1 MAFPSPIPQSGDIR
15 IDGLLEAAYPTLAMS
30 RALGT
35 PVVVTYSFLEQV
47 PALGSWPWVHN
58 EFRAFSQAQ
67 RDGVAAMLAEIAAV
81 VGITFRQV
89 DSGGALRFGLDAGFT
104 TVDGMLA
111 KAYSRTD
118 PFAADP
124 ASYVWLNHHVAEVA
138 RLDSGYGRQLALHET
153 AHSLGLKHPQHYGS
167 SDSGPE
173 LPADLA
179 NARYTVMSYNGGSR
193 NDLGE
198 LDILAL
204 RYLYGEP
211 GVPAAQYNLIDV
223 DESSSDVSV
232 VGSFFND
239 HIKLKAATLNDT
251 SPRIDA
257 GAGDDVVQFDLL
269 GTKTQ
274 VVASLDGSGG
284 LDSLWLDVTSG
295 EVKLGRSADAM
306 LTLDYQTASGR
317 AFIFF
322 DQIERIHF
330 TNTTLA
336 LDVDAGPAQVFRL
349 YQAAF
354 DRTPDKGGLGYWI
367 ARYDAGMSLEDI
379 GSEFISS
386 REFAERYGSNTSDAI
401 FIDTL
406 YQNILDRPGDTEGVA
421 YWLQEAQSGSR
432 SRAEILVGFSES
444 PENYE
449 NLISVIGQGIEY
461 THYQLG

>member
-1 MAFPSPIPQSGDIR
+1 MAYPAPIPQSGDIR
-15 IDGLLEAAYPTLAMS
+15 IDGLLEAVDPTLAMS

-47 PALGSWPWVHN
+47 PAPGSWPQVHN
-58 EFRAFSQAQ
+58 EFRALNQVQ
-67 RDGVAAMLAEIAAV
+67 REGVAAMLAEIAAV
-81 VGITFRQV
+81 IGVTFREV
-89 DSGGALRFGLDAGFT
+89 DSGGVLRFGLDAGFT

-111 KAYSRTD
+111 KAYSSTD

-138 RLDSGYGRQLALHET
+138 RLDSGYGRQLVLHET

-167 SDSGPE
+167 YDSGPE

-198 LDILAL
+198 LDVLAL

-211 GVPAAQYNLIDV
+211 GVPATKYNPIDV
-223 DESSSDVSV
+223 DEASSDVSV
-232 VGSFFND
+232 VGSFFDD
-239 HIKLKAATLNDT
+239 HIKLNASILNDT
-251 SPRIDA
+251 SPWIHA

-269 GTKTQ
+269 GVKTQ
-274 VVASLDGSGG
+274 VVASLDGSAG
-284 LDSLWLDVTSG
+284 LDSLWLDVTSA
-295 EVKLGRSADAM
+295 EVKLGKTADGM
-306 LTLDYQTASGR
+306 STLDYQTASGR
-317 AFIFF
+317 AFVFL
-322 DQIERIHF
+322 DQVERVRF
-330 TNTTLA
+330 TDTTLA

-379 GSEFISS
+379 GSQFIAS
-386 REFAERYGSNTSDAI
+386 REFAERYGSNTSDAV

-406 YQNILDRPGDTEGVA
+406 YQNILDRPGDAEGVA

-444 PENYE
+444 QENFE

-461 THYQLG
+461 THYPLG